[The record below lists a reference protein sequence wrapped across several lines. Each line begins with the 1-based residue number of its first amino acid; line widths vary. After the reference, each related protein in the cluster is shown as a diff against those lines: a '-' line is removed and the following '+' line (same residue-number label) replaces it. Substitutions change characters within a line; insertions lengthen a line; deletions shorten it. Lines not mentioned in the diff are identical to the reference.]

1 MAARG
6 FTLIE
11 IVIVFAI
18 AAVLLW
24 IAVPAVSAYLERAR
38 VAQAVT
44 EITDMSTKIRQKM
57 RAEGKLPDA
66 LSEVSTIGNT
76 TDPWGRPYE
85 YVNLADSKGNGQA
98 RKDKKTNPLNSD
110 FDLYSVGADGKT
122 KPQVTQKD
130 SRDDIIRAR
139 DGAFIGL
146 ASDFDP

>member
-1 MAARG
+1 MAPRG
-6 FTLIE
+6 FTLVE
-11 IVIVFAI
+11 IAIVLAI

-24 IAVPAVSAYLERAR
+24 IAVPTVQAYIERAR
-38 VAQAVT
+38 VAQAVS
-44 EITDMSTKIRQKM
+44 EIAGMSTKIRQQMKSK
-57 RAEGKLPDA
+57 GVLPDS
-66 LSEVSTIGNT
+66 LSDFNDPV
-76 TDPWGRPYE
+76 DPWGRPYE

>member
-1 MAARG
+1 MAPRG
-6 FTLIE
+6 FTLVE
-11 IVIVFAI
+11 IVIVLAI

-24 IAVPAVSAYLERAR
+24 IAVPTVQAYIERAR
-38 VAQAVT
+38 VAQAVS
-44 EITDMSTKIRQKM
+44 EIASMSTKIRQQMKSK
-57 RAEGKLPDA
+57 GVLPDS
-66 LSEVSTIGNT
+66 LSDFNNPA
-76 TDPWGRPYE
+76 DPWGRPYE

-122 KPQVTQKD
+122 KPQVTNAD
-130 SRDDIIRAR
+130 ARDDIIRAR